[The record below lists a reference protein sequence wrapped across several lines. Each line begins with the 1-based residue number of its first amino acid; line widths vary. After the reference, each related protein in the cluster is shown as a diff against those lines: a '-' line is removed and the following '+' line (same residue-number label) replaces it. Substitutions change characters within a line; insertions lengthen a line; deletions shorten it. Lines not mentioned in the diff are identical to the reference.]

1 MLWPGSLCNFSA
13 WAVSACAGERWA
25 PASAALAMTGAAL
38 FPAYFFLRRRET
50 NVAKETDVI
59 LDPVAEA
66 LREEDEAYGDF
77 MRAFARE
84 GATTTGKMR
93 KAVIE

>member
-1 MLWPGSLCNFSA
+1 M
-13 WAVSACAGERWA
+13 SACAGERWA
-25 PASAALAMTGAAL
+25 PASAALALTGAAL

-50 NVAKETDVI
+50 DAAKETDGI

-66 LREEDEAYGDF
+66 LREEDGAYGEF

-84 GATTTGKMR
+84 GAKATEKMR
-93 KAVIE
+93 KTVIEQVDF